1 MLILAHP
8 QPRYHANARINRLGF
23 TSSGENHF
31 DKDCAR
37 CSIWH
42 GLIYVE
48 NVGGG
53 KERVQEMNTNEEVRK
68 ERKDL
73 KRIECE
79 REHVTDA
86 DAMMLSKDSLDSLEE
101 RGLLKLEQ
109 SLKVEAWNVD
119 NRPKLESELDRI
131 EERGMLKLEH
141 NLEVNQK
148 LPTRRNLSFRSKK
161 QPIKTQS
168 IDSAGISGTELEK

>member
-1 MLILAHP
+1 MVKTTLPGILCKMQHLTGTD
-8 QPRYHANARINRLGF
+8 R
-23 TSSGENHF
+23 
-31 DKDCAR
+31 
-37 CSIWH
+37 
-42 GLIYVE
+42 IYVE

-53 KERVQEMNTNEEVRK
+53 KERVQEMNTNEEARK
-68 ERKDL
+68 EREDL

-119 NRPKLESELDRI
+119 LRPKLGSELDRMV
-131 EERGMLKLEH
+131 ERGMLKLEQ

-161 QPIKTQS
+161 QPTKTQS
-168 IDSAGISGTELEK
+168 IDSAGISGTELEKERSPFCL